1 MNRRALFTGFASR
14 APNGPGQPAW
24 WIDRFGNAKL
34 RTHEGKSVR
43 FYDDLIKGKQ
53 VLINLMYATC
63 EGQCPVVTSKLV
75 NVHQALKDRMGK
87 NLFIYSITVKP
98 EDDDPAAL
106 KDYAEMHRALLPG
119 WIFLTGDPYDIE
131 TIRYRLFRHEHI
143 ALDTDIATH
152 VGKIRIVNDN
162 IRRWTH
168 ANPLNSLATVLQ
180 HISWADPPHNRTF
193 AEQVEA
199 NRKLQERIDED
210 IRKYGYRRSG

>member
-1 MNRRALFTGFASR
+1 MNRRSLFSSVASK
-14 APNGPGQPAW
+14 APSESSQPAW
-24 WIDRFGNAKL
+24 WIQRFGNATL
-34 RTHEGKSVR
+34 RTHEGNSVR

-53 VLINLMYATC
+53 VVINLMYATC
-63 EGQCPVVTSKLV
+63 EGQCPVVTSNLLKV
-75 NVHQALKDRMGK
+75 YQSLKDRMGK
-87 NLFIYSITVKP
+87 NLFFYSITVKP

-131 TIRYRLFRHEHI
+131 TIRFRLFGHNHI

-152 VGKIRIVNDN
+152 VGNVRIINDN

-168 ANPLNSLATVLQ
+168 ANPFQPTYSVLKR
-180 HISWADPPHNRTF
+180 ISWADPPNRTM

-199 NRKLQERIDED
+199 NKKLQERIDAD
-210 IRKYGYRRSG
+210 VKKYGYRKTV